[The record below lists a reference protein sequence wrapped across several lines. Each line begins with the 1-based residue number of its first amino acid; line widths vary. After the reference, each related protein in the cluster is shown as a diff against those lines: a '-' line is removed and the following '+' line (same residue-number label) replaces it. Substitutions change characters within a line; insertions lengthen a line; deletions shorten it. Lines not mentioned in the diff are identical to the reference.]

1 MNTNKSMW
9 RCSGGVLLLLGSLLG
24 VAACQRGEAE
34 QETFAPELAQA
45 EQRTLDIRAEAAGL
59 VEPIATVE
67 IKSKASGEVLRVHVE
82 SGQEV
87 KRGTLLAQIETRD
100 VQNAF
105 AQAEADLGV
114 AQARAQTAETQFS
127 RVQELRKANVATE
140 QELESAVLEQANAKA
155 ALVKSRTSLE
165 LARERLND
173 VTIRAPMD
181 GMIIEKTVEP
191 GAIIASASNS
201 VSGGAILMKMADLS
215 VVQVRA
221 LIDQTDIG
229 RVQPGLSARVSV
241 EAYPSR
247 SFDGEVVKIEPQAVV
262 DQNVTMFP
270 VLIRLNNQDRLL
282 KPGMNTEIEIEIAR
296 RPNAVVIPNDAVVN
310 MRDVV
315 TTGVALG
322 LSEDESEKRAG
333 EMRLTRFSTPPA
345 AVAGG
350 GRGNEAQKAANGQT
364 SGTANTQT
372 AGTPNTQTPAGQQA
386 AAPGNARRGE
396 NSPTPECQ
404 SVMARVRQIQE
415 SGQTLSEEDR
425 AKRRTCMGQ
434 MGMGRGPRTFRGG
447 GGGGGDRDRG
457 GRGGQGGGR
466 GGGGGSRQPRS
477 TNRPGV
483 VFVPGA
489 TGPEPRQVTL
499 GYSDLDFT
507 EVVTGLKAGDR
518 VYLVTAAR
526 LLQQQQEQQER
537 MRQRMQGPVPGMGQ
551 PGGGGGPGGGGRGDR
566 GGR

>member
-9 RCSGGVLLLLGSLLG
+9 RCSGGVLLLGSLLG

-87 KRGTLLAQIETRD
+87 KRGTLLAEIETRD

-114 AQARAQTAETQFS
+114 AQARAQAAETQFS

-270 VLIRLNNQDRLL
+270 VLIRLNNQERLL

-315 TTGVALG
+315 STGVALG
-322 LSEDESEKRAG
+322 LTEDVSEKRAS
-333 EMRLTRFSTPPA
+333 EMRLTRFSAPPT
-345 AVAGG
+345 AVASA
-350 GRGNEAQKAANGQT
+350 GRGNEAQKAATANGQT
-364 SGTANTQT
+364 PGTA
-372 AGTPNTQTPAGQQA
+372 NTQTPAGQQA
-386 AAPGNARRGE
+386 AASGNARRGE
-396 NSPTPECQ
+396 NSPSPECQ

-457 GRGGQGGGR
+457 GRGGQGRGG

-483 VFVPGA
+483 VFVPG
-489 TGPEPRQVTL
+489 TSGPEPRQVML

-526 LLQQQQEQQER
+526 LLKQQQEQQDR

-551 PGGGGGPGGGGRGDR
+551 PGGGGGPGGRGGGDR